1 MSGTMRRARR
11 RVIVGLCATLT
22 ALVAP
27 LGSSHVVAAQSPAMA
42 NRLAPQPPLPPLR
55 IMTFNIHHGEGMDGR
70 LDLER
75 IAKVITDAKA
85 DIVGLQEV
93 DRGVERTRRRDIL
106 KELADLT
113 GMRFAFGKNIDL
125 QGGDYGNGLLSRF
138 PIVSEGNRHLELVGG
153 GEQRGVLQTV
163 LEIAGRRVLVLTTHF
178 DHRRDSAQRPRSA
191 DEMRE
196 MAAQW
201 GDGPLVMLGDFND
214 VPDSLAHRAL
224 TQVARDAWVAV
235 GEGDG
240 FTIPVDTPRR
250 RIDWV
255 LLRGLTPTDADVVR
269 TNASDHLPVVVSATL
284 DGQ

>member
-1 MSGTMRRARR
+1 MCEEALQEILAR
-11 RVIVGLCATLT
+11 IKAT
-22 ALVAP
+22 P
-27 LGSSHVVAAQSPAMA
+27 LGNAAYRAA
-42 NRLAPQPPLPPLR
+42 REL
-55 IMTFNIHHGEGMDGR
+55 
-70 LDLER
+70 LDLIGPDGCTR
-75 IAKVITDAKA
+75 LT
-85 DIVGLQEV
+85 VG
-93 DRGVERTRRRDIL
+93 
-106 KELADLT
+106 ELADLT

-125 QGGDYGNGLLSRF
+125 QGGDYGNALLSRF
-138 PIVSEGNRHLELVGG
+138 PIVSEGNRHLERVGG

-214 VPDSLAHRAL
+214 VPDSPAHRTL

-235 GEGDG
+235 GKGDG

-255 LLRGLTPTDADVVR
+255 LLRGLTPTDAEVVR
-269 TNASDHLPVVVSATL
+269 TDGSDHLPVVVTATL
-284 DGQ
+284 DAK